1 MSNLPNQL
9 FITNKAKEY
18 ADKTFTEE
26 YVKSDPK
33 NFIDDA
39 LKWFSQFNV
48 NQEERDAFTE
58 EINNSYNYVY
68 VKVFGKERCND
79 DLKTLMKDVKE
90 LLNNCNSLD
99 RELDAMK
106 HGVDFLIKEYNTNK
120 RYFRE
125 QPGRVTIEDVI
136 KTCFEFGWSSKSQF
150 DYSEKN
156 GVRVQL

>member
-9 FITNKAKEY
+9 FINNKAKEY
-18 ADKTFTEE
+18 ADKIFTEE

-39 LKWFSQFNV
+39 LNWFSQFNV

-58 EINNSYNYVY
+58 EINNHYNHVY

-79 DLKTLMKDVKE
+79 NDLNALMKDVRK
-90 LLNNCNSLD
+90 LLDNCNSLD

-106 HGVDFLIKEYNTNK
+106 HGVDFLISGYNTNK

-125 QPGRVTIEDVI
+125 KPGRVTIEDVI

-156 GVRVQL
+156 GVPV

>member
-26 YVKSDPK
+26 YVKSEPR

-48 NQEERDAFTE
+48 NQQECNAFKE
-58 EINNSYNYVY
+58 EIYNFYDNAY
-68 VKVFGKERCND
+68 IQVFGRERAD
-79 DLKTLMKDVKE
+79 EDLDALMKDVKK
-90 LLNNCNSLD
+90 LLDNCNNLD
-99 RELDAMK
+99 REIDAMK

-120 RYFRE
+120 RYFRTE
-125 QPGRVTIEDVI
+125 PGRVTIEDVI

>member
-9 FITNKAKEY
+9 FINNKAKEY

-39 LKWFSQFNV
+39 LNWFSQFNV

-58 EINNSYNYVY
+58 EINNHYNYVY
-68 VKVFGKERCND
+68 VKVFGKERCDD
-79 DLKTLMKDVKE
+79 DLETLMKDVKE

-99 RELDAMK
+99 RELDVMK
-106 HGVDFLIKEYNTNK
+106 HGVDFLINEYNTNK

-125 QPGRVTIEDVI
+125 KPGRVTIEDVI

-156 GVRVQL
+156 GVPV

>member
-9 FITNKAKEY
+9 FINNKAKEY

-26 YVKSDPK
+26 YVKSEPK
-33 NFIDDA
+33 NFLDDA

-58 EINNSYNYVY
+58 EINNHYNYVY
-68 VKVFGKERCND
+68 VKVFGKERGDD
-79 DLKTLMKDVKE
+79 DLETLMKDVKE

-106 HGVDFLIKEYNTNK
+106 HGVDFLINEYNTNK

-125 QPGRVTIEDVI
+125 KPGRVTIEDVI

-156 GVRVQL
+156 GVPV